1 MSRGRLLPSLNYR
14 TKNMVDMSIPNQNLR
29 GLELIEVYGASNISD
44 AFTNPLKMFELGYD
58 FTFKSPSI
66 VKSKIRVE
74 ESSRDQTRFM
84 FILDDYATAA
94 PLVGSRIP
102 TNDEVCYLRVRGK
115 IRATGAFTDFGPIV
129 VLVPY
134 DFFGVTSPVFTAT
147 ATAPDIGADL
157 PDSLDAGGLN
167 LHLPNFSQAIDIEN
181 LSEVA
186 GEDLYFSCSPGMSP
200 TIIKP
205 GSSMSLNS
213 SSVGEFFFGGKSS
226 TPLFTMR
233 CSVVNR
239 G

>member
-14 TKNMVDMSIPNQNLR
+14 TKNMIDMNLPNQNLR
-29 GLELIEVYGASNISD
+29 GMELIEIYGASNIDD
-44 AFTNPLKMFELGYD
+44 AFTSPVKMFEVRYD

-66 VKSKIRVE
+66 LRSGIRVE
-74 ESSRDQTRFM
+74 ESNRDQTRFLFM
-84 FILDDYATAA
+84 LDDYATAA
-94 PLVGSRIP
+94 PIAGTRIP

-115 IRATGAFTDFGPIV
+115 VRSTGAFTDFGPVI

-147 ATAPDIGADL
+147 ATAPDLGAGL

-167 LHLPNFSQAIDIEN
+167 VHLPNFSQAIDIEN

-205 GSSMSLNS
+205 GNSMSLNS

>member
-14 TKNMVDMSIPNQNLR
+14 AINMIDMSLPNQNLR
-29 GLELIEVYGASNISD
+29 GMDLIEVYGASNIDD
-44 AFTNPLKMFELGYD
+44 AFANPVKMFEVRYD

-66 VKSKIRVE
+66 INSRIRID
-74 ESSRDQTRFM
+74 ESNRDQTRFM
-84 FILDDYATAA
+84 FNLDDYSTAP
-94 PLVGSRIP
+94 PLVGARIP
-102 TNDEVCYLRVRGK
+102 TNGEVCYIRIRGR
-115 IRATGAFTDFGPIV
+115 IRSTGAFTDFGPIV
-129 VLVPY
+129 VLVPH
-134 DFFGVTSPVFTAT
+134 DFFGVSNPVFTAT
-147 ATAPDIGADL
+147 ATAPDVGAGI

-167 LHLPNFSQAIDIEN
+167 VHLPSFSQAIDVEN

-200 TIIKP
+200 TVIKP
-205 GSSMSLNS
+205 GNSMSLNS
-213 SSVGEFFFGGKSS
+213 SAVGEFFFAGKSS